1 VNERGS
7 PTAHVNL
14 SDVTKLGP
22 PPPGNLAVPVFE
34 HGTLEVEWYTPGAQ
48 DQQQP
53 HDRDEV
59 YVVARGT
66 AAFWDGEARRNVTAG
81 TFLFVAA
88 GRPHR
93 FERMSP
99 DFGVWVFF
107 YGPQGGES
115 PRPSRKRR

>member
-1 VNERGS
+1 MNELGK

-14 SDVTKLGP
+14 SDVAKLGP
-22 PPPGNLAVPVFE
+22 PPPGNLAVPVFA
-34 HGTLEVEWYTPGAQ
+34 HGTLEAEWYTPGLE
-48 DQQQP
+48 DKQQL

-66 AAFWDGEARRNVTAG
+66 ASFWDGEERRNVSAG
-81 TFLFVAA
+81 TFLFVQA

-93 FERMSP
+93 FEHISS

-107 YGPQGGES
+107 YGPTGGEAS
-115 PRPSRKRR
+115 A

>member
-1 VNERGS
+1 MDQRGNA
-7 PTAHVNL
+7 TAHVNL
-14 SDVTKLGP
+14 SDVAKLGP

-34 HGTLEVEWYTPGAQ
+34 HGSLEVEWYTPGAE
-48 DQQQP
+48 DRQQP

-66 AAFWDGEARRNVTAG
+66 AAFWDGADLRNVSPG

-88 GRPHR
+88 GRSHR
-93 FERMSP
+93 FEHISA

-107 YGPQGGES
+107 YGPKGGES
-115 PRPSRKRR
+115 GIQRRP